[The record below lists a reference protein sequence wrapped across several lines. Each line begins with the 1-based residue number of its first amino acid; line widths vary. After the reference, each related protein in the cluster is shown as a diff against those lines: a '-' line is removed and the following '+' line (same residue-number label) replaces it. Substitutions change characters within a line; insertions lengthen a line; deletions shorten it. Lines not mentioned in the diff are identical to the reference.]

1 MENIESSSNE
11 KCDIYL
17 KGEKKKTLNGEKVA

>member
-11 KCDIYL
+11 KCDMYL
-17 KGEKKKTLNGEKVA
+17 KGEKKNLNGEKVA